1 MIALTSDV
9 NKDKT
14 NLKKDIEYFVLI
26 MTIFALVQAT
36 LVLIIGLAKGLP
48 LVVTFVQVMLIDI
61 SSLSYS

>member
-48 LVVTFVQVMLIDI
+48 LVVTFVQVML
-61 SSLSYS
+61 